1 MLKKKTTNSWFIM
14 IKHCIKYP
22 IIPLVAIMF
31 VMMSCNHKR
40 NHPGYAYMPD
50 MYYSEPYDAYTAN
63 PLFKDSLTMQ
73 VPVKGTIARGHY
85 PAYPYKP
92 KSADDQ
98 KRAGLELINPVPV
111 STEALAKGKEQYAI
125 FCVSCHG
132 EKGDGNGYLFASKR
146 FPAQPTSLIGE
157 LVKNKPDGELYH
169 VITLGTLSGLMG
181 AHGSQISPENRWKI
195 IQYVRELG
203 K

>member
-1 MLKKKTTNSWFIM
+1 MINHFLKYQALSLAALALF
-14 IKHCIKYP
+14 
-22 IIPLVAIMF
+22 LV
-31 VMMSCNHKR
+31 SCNHDR

-50 MYYSEPYDAYTAN
+50 MYYSQPYDAYTEN

-73 VPVKGTIARGHY
+73 TPVKGTIARDKY
-85 PAYPYKP
+85 PPYPYKA

-98 KRAGLELINPVPV
+98 KLAGLELVNPVPV
-111 STEALAKGKEQYAI
+111 SPQVIAEGKAQYVI
-125 FCVSCHG
+125 FCAMCHG
-132 EKGDGNGYLFASKR
+132 ERGDGKGYLFTSKR
-146 FPAQPTSLIGE
+146 FPAQPTPLIGD
-157 LVKNKPDGELYH
+157 LVKNKPDGEIFH

-195 IQYVRELG
+195 VHYVRELE

>member
-1 MLKKKTTNSWFIM
+1 M
-14 IKHCIKYP
+14 IKRHLIFP
-22 IIPLVAIMF
+22 IISLAALLLLTA
-31 VMMSCNHKR
+31 SCNHKR

-50 MYYSEPYDAYTAN
+50 MYYSEPYDAFTAS

-73 VPVKGTIARGHY
+73 TPVMGTIARGHM

-98 KRAGLELINPVPV
+98 KRAGLELANPVPV
-111 STEALAKGKEQYAI
+111 SSDILAQGKEQYQI
-125 FCVSCHG
+125 FCAMCHG
-132 EKGDGNGYLFASKR
+132 DRGDGKGFLFTSKR
-146 FPAQPTSLIGE
+146 FPAQPTSLIGD
-157 LVKNKPDGELYH
+157 LVKAKPDGEIYH

-195 IQYVRELG
+195 IHYVRELG